1 MTNSY
6 PLPVPKFNGNYL
18 MNSNIYVFWKILNL
32 YISYT
37 LDTWARDFNTYF
49 TLGNCLFGTIN
60 LTKNADPDK
69 YRYSGYDIAFN
80 ALPNFW
86 LPDSSWSKNVII
98 FGINNSSSARF
109 DIEKNHILVLGE
121 GRCFR

>member
-1 MTNSY
+1 
-6 PLPVPKFNGNYL
+6 

-86 LPDSSWSKNVII
+86 LTDSSWSKNVII